1 MIKPLTKAF
10 YEIYPFPKK
19 INIESQIKTTWAWLD
34 ILLFDKLK
42 LPKDYLRGKKVLDV
56 GCGTGEKCLYFYEK
70 GAIVTGID
78 QSSSSCK
85 LAKKLLG
92 NKAEIITTQ
101 IECLDLK
108 EEFDFIFSYGVLHHS
123 TNPKSNF
130 DIICKFLKKEGY
142 IFLNLYSYYGWLLG
156 SRLRLNKKIM
166 KMFPNDKDIDKRIDY
181 AIKSKPYEKI
191 WSNLGNDKRTW
202 YMDHFCNRQST
213 HTFKEVIGWFNE
225 NNVEFYNSFPD
236 RFGKNNKF
244 IPRTLNQIEML
255 LRTGVKMDINVLGRK
270 K

>member
-85 LAKKLLG
+85 LAKELLG

-101 IECLDLK
+101 IEYLNLK

-123 TNPKSNF
+123 NNPRNNF
-130 DIICKFLKKEGY
+130 YKICKFLKSDGY

-156 SRLRLNKKIM
+156 SRIRLNRKIM
-166 KMFPNDKDIDKRIDY
+166 KMFPNGKDIDKRINY
-181 AIKSKPYEKI
+181 AIKSKPNDKI
-191 WSNLGNDKRTW
+191 WDNLGNDKRTW
-202 YMDHFCNRQST
+202 YMDTYCNRQST
-213 HTFKEVIGWFNE
+213 HTFKEVICWFNE
-225 NNVEFYNSFPD
+225 NNIDYCNSFP
-236 RFGKNNKF
+236 NKF
-244 IPRTLNQIEML
+244 GNNNIKINRMLNQIEML
-255 LRTGVKMDINVLGRK
+255 LRIGKVTDINVLGRK